1 MSSSAN
7 DPTLASPTLVSQGA
21 AGLQNP
27 TQTQTTPPSEQ
38 QSNQLSAGSE
48 ARLRTYFGG
57 AQLNQADLS
66 FDYQSFGRGNE
77 ALTGVVQQGPD
88 ARGQVKV
95 IAAVNSDAIANQAP
109 PYGLNPGSIDSNGRA
124 TPNSLLDA
132 VAAQEVAQKITQSNP
147 ALQGMSREKQ
157 ELVGEGAMLAA
168 MPDSF
173 TRTLS
178 RAAQNAVNPSAD
190 PGYAAITQQTTD
202 TLQRTLDASGNRNL
216 NAGNLLREYDS
227 FEQQN
232 LQRFSG
238 LPNAN
243 DTRAPYD
250 AAFEEFFRSKGVQ
263 NPAQFMQNLQNN
275 MSQDFQQA
283 GRTVITDQIA
293 QNQPQKRS
301 DLPEQDPQF
310 ARLFDQARNG
320 LQTIGADRLGVN
332 GQTAID
338 NTAGVM
344 ANDGMRRNFDQ
355 FATITQGGNGAV
367 FGMKQDPNAH
377 PGPYD
382 YVAVNPK
389 LAAEVPLERS
399 EKNAHQFVQEQQTQ
413 QIARQREPQ
422 GMSMG

>member
-1 MSSSAN
+1 MDAPMSAN
-7 DPTLASPTLVSQGA
+7 DPTLVSQGA

-27 TQTQTTPPSEQ
+27 PQAQTTPPSEQ
-38 QSNQLSAGSE
+38 QSNQLSAATE
-48 ARLRTYFGG
+48 ARLCTYFGG

-77 ALTGVVQQGPD
+77 ALTGAVQQGPD
-88 ARGQVKV
+88 ARGQTKV

-109 PYGLNPGSIDSNGRA
+109 LYGLSPGSIDSNGRA

-147 ALQGMSREKQ
+147 ALQGMPREKQ
-157 ELVGEGAMLAA
+157 ELVGEGAMLAV

-178 RAAQNAVNPSAD
+178 RASQNTVNPNAD
-190 PGYAAITQQTTD
+190 PGYSAITQQTTD
-202 TLQRTLDASGNRNL
+202 TLQRTLDAAGHKNL
-216 NAGNLLREYDS
+216 NAGTLLREYDN
-227 FEQQN
+227 FEQSN

-238 LPNAN
+238 LPNAS
-243 DTRAPYD
+243 DARAPYD
-250 AAFEEFFRSKGVQ
+250 AAFEEFFRGKGVQ

-283 GRTVITDQIA
+283 GRTAIADQIA

-310 ARLFDQARNG
+310 ARLFDQARHG
-320 LQTIGADRLGVN
+320 LQTIGSERLGVN
-332 GQTAID
+332 GQAAID

-367 FGMKQDPNAH
+367 FGMKQDPNSH

-389 LAAEVPLERS
+389 LAAEVPLAQS
-399 EKNAHQFVQEQQTQ
+399 LNSAQEHLAQNQ
-413 QIARQREPQ
+413 QIARTQEPR

>member
-1 MSSSAN
+1 MSY
-7 DPTLASPTLVSQGA
+7 DPALVSQGA

-27 TQTQTTPPSEQ
+27 TQTQPTPPSEQ
-38 QSNQLSAGSE
+38 QSNQVSAATE
-48 ARLRTYFGG
+48 ARLRTYFGS

-77 ALTGVVQQGPD
+77 ALTGAVQQGPD
-88 ARGQVKV
+88 ARGQTKV
-95 IAAVNSDAIANQAP
+95 IAAVNSDAVANQAP
-109 PYGLNPGSIDSNGRA
+109 LYGLNAGSIDSNGRA

-147 ALQGMSREKQ
+147 ALQGMTREKQ

-168 MPDSF
+168 LPDSF

-178 RAAQNAVNPSAD
+178 RASQNTVNPNAD
-190 PGYAAITQQTTD
+190 PGYSAITQQTTD
-202 TLQRTLDASGNRNL
+202 TLQRTLDTAGHRNL
-216 NAGNLLREYDS
+216 NAGTLLREYDR
-227 FEQQN
+227 FEQGN

-238 LPNAN
+238 LPNAS
-243 DTRAPYD
+243 DSRAPYD

-283 GRTVITDQIA
+283 GRTAIADQIA
-293 QNQPQKRS
+293 QNQPQRRS

-310 ARLFDQARNG
+310 TRLFDQARSG
-320 LQTIGADRLGVN
+320 LQNIGTERLGVN
-332 GQTAID
+332 GQAAID

-344 ANDGMRRNFDQ
+344 ANDGIRRNFQ
-355 FATITQGGNGAV
+355 EFAAITQGGNGAV
-367 FGMKQDPNAH
+367 FGMKQDPNSH

-382 YVAVNPK
+382 YVAVNPT
-389 LAAEVPLERS
+389 LAAEVPRELS
-399 EKNAHQFVQEQQTQ
+399 EKNAQQFVQEKLTQ
-413 QIARQREPQ
+413 QVAHQREPH
-422 GMSMG
+422 GISMG